1 MSPGKQEA
9 PGRGLAPGEGP
20 ALQAGGQP
28 GLATPEN
35 SLPAAPPQ
43 GPQTTGRS
51 PVHPAAPDGP
61 PPKGRAFAG
70 QGGRRGRRA
79 LGLQAQISMGFGL
92 FALVVLGLLWV
103 LQTFLL
109 TPFYRATKT
118 AEAKSIAA
126 SVVKGLGSEGL
137 DQLAY
142 SLCVKAGVNIFVT
155 DPMGRQHVAY
165 RQTFKDSLAADMG
178 QLERIALFDK
188 VNLQGG
194 AYTQTFFSRSSGMQ
208 LLLYGVTSRTGD
220 GGHRLVLVESE
231 ITPVDATVDTL
242 QIQLLCVTVVMLLLG
257 AGLAWYLARRIARP
271 LAAMNNA
278 AKLLGSGDYN
288 IRFASQGAREVSEL
302 AHTLN
307 YAAEEL
313 SKVEELRREL
323 LANVSHDLRTP
334 LTMIKGYAEVMRDLP
349 GENTPEN
356 VQVIIDETE
365 RLNQLVNDLLDLSR
379 MEAGAMQLEKSPFN
393 LTEAIRAALG
403 RYDKLAGFS
412 FPFQYEGEAYVEA
425 DALKISQ
432 VLYNL
437 VNNAINYAGEDKTVS
452 LRQEVA
458 GGRVRIS
465 VTDTG
470 EGIPPDK
477 LRDIWERYYKVDRE
491 HRRAQVG
498 TGLGLSI
505 VRKILDLHGGAY
517 GVESAL
523 GQGSTF
529 WFELPSTPPG
539 P

>member
-1 MSPGKQEA
+1 MSRGKEALGQGPALAESMGQEA
-9 PGRGLAPGEGP
+9 PGPSQPVGPGP
-20 ALQAGGQP
+20 
-28 GLATPEN
+28 
-35 SLPAAPPQ
+35 

-51 PVHPAAPDGP
+51 PVHPAAPDGSSH
-61 PPKGRAFAG
+61 KGRAFAG
-70 QGGRRGRRA
+70 RGGRRARRP
-79 LGLQAQISMGFGL
+79 LRLQAQISMGFGL

-103 LQTFLL
+103 LQILL
-109 TPFYRATKT
+109 LNPFYRATKT
-118 AEAKSIAA
+118 AEAKGVAA
-126 SVVKGLGSEGL
+126 SVVKGLDSEGL
-137 DQLAY
+137 DELAY
-142 SLCVKAGVNIFVT
+142 GLCVKAGVNIFVT
-155 DPMGRQHVAY
+155 DPLGRQYVAY
-165 RQTFKDSLAADMG
+165 RQTFKDSLVADMG
-178 QLERIALFDK
+178 RMERIAIFDT

-194 AYTQTFFSRSSGMQ
+194 SYMQTFRSRASGLQ
-208 LLLYGVTSRTGD
+208 LILYGVTARTA
-220 GGHRLVLVESE
+220 GGEHRLVLVESE

-242 QIQLLCVTVVMLLLG
+242 QVQLLCVTVVMLLLG
-257 AGLAWYLARRIARP
+257 AGLAWFMARRIARP
-271 LAAMNNA
+271 LMAMNDA
-278 AKLLGSGDYN
+278 AKLLGRGDYR

-302 AHTLN
+302 AQTLN

-365 RLNQLVNDLLDLSR
+365 RLTQLVNGLLDLSR
-379 MEAGAMQLEKSPFN
+379 MEAGAMALEKSRFD
-393 LTEAIRAALG
+393 LTESIRATLG
-403 RYDKLAGFS
+403 RYDKLAGFR
-412 FPFQYEGEAYVEA
+412 FPFQYEGEVYVEA
-425 DALKISQ
+425 DELKISQ

-437 VNNAINYAGEDKTVS
+437 VNNAINYAGEDKTVT
-452 LRQEVA
+452 LRQQVED
-458 GGRVRIS
+458 GRVRIS

-477 LRDIWERYYKVDRE
+477 LKDIWERYYKVDRE

-505 VRKILDLHGGAY
+505 VKKILDLHGGAY

-529 WFELPSTPPG
+529 WFELPVARQAE
-539 P
+539 